1 MPIIQAKLY
10 HKFWDLSHRVMYWC
24 LNIVWSFKS
33 VLTTVSEMLLSTDT
47 DARVM
52 TWQGILKML
61 RFFMRTPLRP
71 KPTVFGP
78 LQPQLPSLS
87 TSRQAHLFIETDT
100 DTRDPYPSSSRIE
113 PLFLLSA
120 RCTKVLQDRY
130 IMWCFG
136 NMHVI
141 FPLDLHVYTSLAIY
155 L

>member
-1 MPIIQAKLY
+1 MQENPKMPIIQAKLY

-100 DTRDPYPSSSRIE
+100 DTSLQGSPWLKI
-113 PLFLLSA
+113 FLCHHF
-120 RCTKVLQDRY
+120 RQMRKVCAKY
-130 IMWCFG
+130 KMFG
-136 NMHVI
+136 
-141 FPLDLHVYTSLAIY
+141 PDLGLVFN
-155 L
+155 